1 MSQLAVLGTGDAVV
15 PDADVPA
22 PIRDAA
28 RSSHPVLLDVPGVV
42 FPDSPAA
49 RETCARAY
57 IEAGT
62 AAARDGYDGLYINTV
77 GNYGLHRLRE
87 AAGVPVTG
95 SGEAAIIEAR
105 EHGRF
110 AFVTIWP
117 PALAF
122 IYRSIL
128 SSAGADELCTSVH
141 HLSSDPE
148 LVTLGHPGNFV
159 ERMQACSLTSM
170 QQIRAACSEA
180 LERDGADVVILGCT
194 CMQPVAALLAHDGLP
209 VIEPMT
215 AGYRRLEALTN
226 TTH

>member
-1 MSQLAVLGTGDAVV
+1 MRQLAVLGTGDAEV

-22 PIRDAA
+22 PIREAA
-28 RSSHPVLLDVPGVV
+28 TSSHPVLLDVPGVV

-49 RETCARAY
+49 REACARAY
-57 IEAGT
+57 IDAGT
-62 AAARDGYDGLYINTV
+62 AADGGGYDGLYINTV
-77 GNYGLHRLRE
+77 GDYGLHRLRQ
-87 AAGVPVTG
+87 AVGIPVTG
-95 SGEAAIIEAR
+95 SGEAAILEAR

-110 AFVTIWP
+110 SFVTIWP

-122 IYRSIL
+122 IYQAILDAAAANEDCVSI
-128 SSAGADELCTSVH
+128 H
-141 HLSSDPE
+141 HLSADPQ
-148 LVTLGHPGNFV
+148 LATLGRPGNFV

-194 CMQPVAALLAHDGLP
+194 CMQPVAALLERDGLP

-215 AGYRRLEALTN
+215 VGYRRLETLAGRA
-226 TTH
+226 H